1 LTQET
6 AIYKVFADNDSQQY
20 EHFAALDIGSNSFHL
35 VVTRIVEGA
44 LQVVTKV
51 KHKVKLAEGL
61 DANNY
66 LSKEYIEKGVETLAT
81 MTPVLQGLPHR
92 KVRVVATY
100 TLRRAKNSREFL
112 RAARKVF
119 PYPIEIISGAEEA
132 RLIYVGIH
140 NGVSHSQ
147 DRLVFDI
154 GGGSTEFAVGNDVN
168 PIVCKSVN
176 MGCVSYQKRFFADG
190 NISYKACEAAINE
203 ARRQLELAGRRIND
217 AQWQHVYASS
227 GTAKA
232 IARVIHPTEAPEPVT
247 AVTKHELQWLL
258 AQCVEQGSAEA
269 LNFAGL
275 TDERKPVFAAGICI
289 MMAIFQSLSVDQFVY
304 SQYAL
309 REGVLAELMP
319 AKANQ
324 NVCLNTAQSM
334 VKRYHVDTQ
343 YAHQVLQSC
352 MHIYNAVKHTWK
364 IEQPALRFVLGW
376 ASLLHEVGLHIN
388 AKGIQK
394 HSSYILQH
402 ADMPGFNQE
411 QQLIIATLVRF
422 HRKRIRTEELP
433 EFVNYSSEDVE
444 KLITI
449 LRLAMVL
456 NVNRKASTVISQID
470 IDEKSEKKQ
479 KLTLKINRREFV
491 NNPLLDVDLE
501 TERAYLKA
509 LGIQIYPTFID
520 S

>member
-1 LTQET
+1 MKQET
-6 AIYKVFADNDSQQY
+6 AIYKVFTDNDKQQY

-35 VVTRIVEGA
+35 VITRIVEGA

-51 KHKVKLAEGL
+51 KHKVRLAEGL
-61 DANNY
+61 DDNNC
-66 LSKEYIEKGVETLAT
+66 LSKEYIEKGVTTLAS
-81 MTPVLQGLPHR
+81 MTPILQGLPHR

-100 TLRRAKNSREFL
+100 TLRRAKNAREFL

-132 RLIYVGIH
+132 RLIYVGVH

-154 GGGSTEFAVGNDVN
+154 GGGSTEFAVGHDIN
-168 PIVCKSVN
+168 PLVCKSVN
-176 MGCVSYQKRFFADG
+176 MGCVSYQKRFFSDG
-190 NISYKACEAAINE
+190 NISYMACEAAINE

-217 AQWQHVYASS
+217 ASWKHVYASS

-232 IARVIHPTEAPEPVT
+232 IARVIHPTESPEPVT
-247 AVTKHELQWLL
+247 PVTKHELQLL
-258 AQCVEQGSAEA
+258 LTQCVEKGNADA
-269 LNFAGL
+269 LDFAGL
-275 TDERKPVFAAGICI
+275 TDERKPVFTAGVCI
-289 MMAIFQSLSVDQFVY
+289 MMAIFQSLSIDQFEY
-304 SQYAL
+304 CQYAL

-352 MHIYNAVKHTWK
+352 MHIYNAVKQEWD

-394 HSSYILQH
+394 HSAYILQH
-402 ADMPGFNQE
+402 TDMPGFNQE
-411 QQLIIATLVRF
+411 QQLAIATLVRF
-422 HRKRIRTEELP
+422 HRKRIRSEELP
-433 EFVNYSSEDVE
+433 EFVNYSTSDIE
-444 KLITI
+444 KLIAI

-456 NVNRKASTVISQID
+456 NVNRKAATVVTRFDVNSA
-470 IDEKSEKKQ
+470 SE
-479 KLTLKINRREFV
+479 LTLHLDPEAFV
-491 NNPLLDVDLE
+491 TNPLLDVDLDI
-501 TERAYLKA
+501 ERANLKA
-509 LGIQIYPTFID
+509 LNIHLHTEFVD